1 MDNISAV
8 SSSADLPLS
17 SWMKD
22 TTHFLEV
29 EAATDARLDSV
40 WTNKDC
46 GVISIFFFE
55 DGIDWKKDES
65 VFIQVYWE
73 SILFCFHEW
82 FVLNRG

>member
-8 SSSADLPLS
+8 SSSADLLLS

-29 EAATDARLDSV
+29 EAATDATLDSV
-40 WTNKDC
+40 WTDKDC

-55 DGIDWKKDES
+55 DGID
-65 VFIQVYWE
+65 
-73 SILFCFHEW
+73 
-82 FVLNRG
+82 